1 MIKDMLCPLGWIII
15 GNVEATWG
23 LSWNAIEAACV
34 KLGAFWDYGGAILG
48 LVGRS

>member
-1 MIKDMLCPLGWIII
+1 MLCPLGWIMI
-15 GNVEATWG
+15 GNVEAILE
-23 LSWNAIEAACV
+23 LSWKAIEAAWV